1 MSRRLLYILFL
12 LTCLASCKQDIVS
25 SDPNLRLQFSQ
36 DSVLFDTVFTSMGS
50 STRRV
55 MVYNPNEYALTIRQV
70 TLQDNQYFRINLDG
84 ESELSNLRNIT
95 LSGKDSLFL
104 FIRVHVDP
112 QASNTPV
119 LVEDN
124 ILFSVNGHQQSIH
137 LQAYGQNVCVM
148 RDSTKRIIREQC
160 TFTSTMPYV
169 IYDTLIV
176 AGDLHIEAG
185 ATLYMH
191 TGAGI
196 YVYGNLDAVGTQSNP
211 ITIRGDRTDRLFD
224 SVPYSVASG
233 QWNGIYLLSDAEQH
247 ASSYTLDYVN
257 ILSGSIGLY
266 VASESSERPT
276 LHFSNGRIHN
286 HSKYGLVLI
295 NTDAVVANSE
305 ISNCASYC
313 VYLAGGT
320 HQFIHN
326 TIASFFG
333 YPYTNLNIHSNIVRE
348 DMAAVYINNLDK
360 EVAATQTSFYN
371 CIVTGARK
379 NNIVVATPL
388 PNRYDGRFVGNY
400 LQADTLSP
408 AYAWD
413 NVYPT
418 DSDSVMFRN
427 VYYRY
432 KEYHYYDFRLDSL
445 SPARHIAD
453 PTFTVSYPADRL
465 GHMRDTEH
473 PDAGC
478 YEYTE

>member
-1 MSRRLLYILFL
+1 MSKRLLYIFFFI
-12 LTCLASCKQDIVS
+12 TCLTGCKQDIVS
-25 SDPNLRLQFSQ
+25 SDPNLRLLFSH
-36 DSVLFDTVFTSMGS
+36 DSILFDTVFTSMGS
-50 STRRV
+50 STRQV
-55 MVYNPNEYALTIRQV
+55 MVYNPNDYALTISRV
-70 TLQDNQYFRINLDG
+70 TLGDNRYFRINLDG
-84 ESELSNLRNIT
+84 ESDLSNLRNIT
-95 LSGKDSLFL
+95 ISGKDSLFL

-112 QASNTPV
+112 QVSNTPV
-119 LVEDN
+119 LVEDD
-124 ILFSVNGHQQSIH
+124 IIFSVNSNQQSIH
-137 LQAYGQNVCVM
+137 LQAYGQNVCVL
-148 RDSTKRIIREQC
+148 RDSTRRIIHEHC
-160 TFTSTMPYV
+160 TLTNTVPYV
-169 IYDTLIV
+169 IYDTLII

-196 YVYGNLDAVGTQSNP
+196 YVYGNLNAAGTQDCP

-233 QWNGIYLLSDAEQH
+233 QWNGIYLLSDSKQH
-247 ASSYTLDYVN
+247 AATYTMDYVN
-257 ILSGSIGLY
+257 ILSGSTGLY
-266 VASESSERPT
+266 VASESPERPT
-276 LHFSNGRIHN
+276 LHFTNGRIHN

-295 NTDAVVANSE
+295 NANALVANSE

-333 YPYTNLNIHSNIVRE
+333 YPYTNINIHNNILRE
-348 DMAAVYINNLDK
+348 DVSAVYINNLDK
-360 EVAATQTSFYN
+360 EVAATQSSFYN
-371 CIVTGARK
+371 CIVTGTRK

-388 PNRYDGRFVGNY
+388 PNRYEGRFIGNY
-400 LQADTLSP
+400 LQADSLSSF
-408 AYAWD
+408 YAWD

-427 VYYRY
+427 IHYRY
-432 KEYHYYDFRLDSL
+432 KEYRYYDFRLDSL

-453 PTFTVSYPADRL
+453 PSITVSYPVDRL
-465 GHMRDTEH
+465 GHIRDTEH

-478 YEYTE
+478 YEYVE